1 MQFVLPAIVA
11 AIVAILG
18 WYVAHRLSTERDVA
32 NDRRKLRVQY
42 LIEAYRRLEFVSN
55 RPVTPELAPE
65 FEKAVADI
73 QLFGS
78 PRQVQLAREF
88 ASGFAKN
95 GTHPLDPLL
104 NELRDDLRTELKLE
118 PVPTGIIYLRMAF
131 DEYEPKSNVQPH
143 PQTGARG

>member
-1 MQFVLPAIVA
+1 MQLVLPAILA

-32 NDRRKLRVQY
+32 NQRRKLRVQY
-42 LIEAYRRLEFVSN
+42 LIEAYRRLEFVGN
-55 RPVTPELAPE
+55 RPLTPELAPE

-78 PRQVQLAREF
+78 LREVQLAREF
-88 ASGFAKN
+88 ALGFAKN

-104 NELRDDLRTELKLE
+104 NELRDDLRAELKLE
-118 PVPTGIIYLRMAF
+118 PVHTNITYLRMAF
-131 DEYEPKSNVQPH
+131 DKDEPTSNVQP
-143 PQTGARG
+143 QVQKGARG